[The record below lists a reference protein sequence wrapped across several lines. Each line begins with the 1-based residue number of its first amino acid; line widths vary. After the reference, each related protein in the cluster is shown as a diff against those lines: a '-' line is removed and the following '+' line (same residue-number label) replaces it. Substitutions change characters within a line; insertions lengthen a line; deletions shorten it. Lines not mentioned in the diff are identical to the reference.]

1 MVIKMSESNNT
12 SVLISAVMGLA
23 FIAMG
28 LLEMAAVVIDP
39 VGVEIMRYLSSGGN
53 ILLALVLLFTGV
65 VLLNAASKFRKGTDG
80 EAYLVVGCMLAL
92 FVGLVVS
99 LTFAASATE
108 AYLFESEDFVDWSP
122 ADDFTPAIPMMIPSL
137 AVLLYALRA
146 FRSEAQEPTP

>member
-1 MVIKMSESNNT
+1 MTESNNK
-12 SVLISAVMGLA
+12 SALISAAMGLA

-39 VGVEIMRYLSSGGN
+39 SVEIMLYLSSGGN

-65 VLLNAASKFRKGTDG
+65 VLLNAAMRFRIGTDG
-80 EAYLVVGCMLAL
+80 EAFLVVGCMLAL

-99 LTFAASATE
+99 LTLAASATE
-108 AYLFESEDFVDWSP
+108 AYLFGSEDFVDWSL

-137 AVLLYALRA
+137 AVLLSALRS
-146 FRSEAQEPTP
+146 FRSTAQEPAA